1 MWVYLCCPI
10 SKSRLAKLKNAA
22 MCKMLFMPVA
32 GSENSKKKNRK
43 GSKIYE
49 NIHAEN
55 IRTNTRVV
63 CSSVWK
69 IN

>member
-32 GSENSKKKNRK
+32 GSKNSKKKKTEK
-43 GSKIYE
+43 GVKFMKTSMQEI
-49 NIHAEN
+49 
-55 IRTNTRVV
+55 
-63 CSSVWK
+63 
-69 IN
+69 

>member
-1 MWVYLCCPI
+1 VYLCCPI

-32 GSENSKKKNRK
+32 GSKNSKKK

-49 NIHAEN
+49 NIHAGN
-55 IRTNTRVV
+55 RRKNTKPSVV
-63 CSSVWK
+63 QSGKSK
-69 IN
+69 K